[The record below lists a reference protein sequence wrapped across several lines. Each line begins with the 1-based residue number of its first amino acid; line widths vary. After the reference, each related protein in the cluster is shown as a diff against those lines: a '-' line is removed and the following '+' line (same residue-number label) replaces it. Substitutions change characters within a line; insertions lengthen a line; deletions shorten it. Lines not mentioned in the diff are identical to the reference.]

1 MANKKTEKNDLVEN
15 EELTDNDLE
24 NVAGGAMSTQ
34 HPARLE
40 YHKDKD
46 GGYRPPAGSGG
57 STTPGGGSG
66 DPTGGA
72 SAEYGDVL
80 E

>member
-1 MANKKTEKNDLVEN
+1 MSNKKIEKNDLVES
-15 EELTDNDLE
+15 EELLEEDLDQ
-24 NVAGGAMSTQ
+24 VAGGGMTSTAAPVGLQ
-34 HPARLE
+34 HNHTKGRGFAR
-40 YHKDKD
+40 
-46 GGYRPPAGSGG
+46 PGG
-57 STTPGGGSG
+57 STTPGGGAG